1 MRRRVAGFFASL
13 LLCAGACFGQTPRHY
28 VEIKLPSEVPS
39 QTFFVRYVLAG
50 QDFGGW
56 VDPRSGVSS
65 YVIGTML
72 GGRPA
77 TGIKAILYAPGCAIR
92 TLDLRLS
99 GSDNPQYSFVCHP
112 IPSISIAGTLVK
124 DERLLKSSVQLQ
136 AKYAARWAHSF
147 LGLSD
152 VILTTIPIGDASNVT
167 ADGRF
172 RIVIPD
178 LSQDP
183 LAAAPDHPGEI
194 QIWAKDQTAESI
206 LAQLTV
212 KVPQSLKTRMGGL
225 KVRNE
230 YPAEIVFA
238 PCGVDGSSYFHDR
251 MGFAIREEPNNFCDR

>member
-1 MRRRVAGFFASL
+1 MRRKVAGFFARL
-13 LLCAGACFGQTPRHY
+13 LLLAGACFGQTPRHY
-28 VEIKLPSEVPS
+28 VEIKLPPELPS

-56 VDPRSGVSS
+56 VEPRSGVSS

-77 TGIKAILYAPGCAIR
+77 TGIRAILYAPGCAIR

-99 GSDNPQYSFVCHP
+99 ESDNPQYTFVCHP
-112 IPSISIAGTLVK
+112 VPSISIAGALVR
-124 DERLLKSSVQLQ
+124 DARLHMHDLTLQ
-136 AKYAARWAHSF
+136 AKYAARWAQSF

-152 VILTTIPIGDASNVT
+152 LILTSIPIGDASNVP

-172 RIVIPD
+172 RIAVPD

-183 LAAAPDHPGEI
+183 VAAAPDHPGEI
-194 QIWAKDQTAESI
+194 QIWAKDQTTESI

-238 PCGVDGSSYFHDR
+238 PCGIDGSSYLHDR
-251 MGFAIREEPNNFCDR
+251 MGFAIREEPNNACDR

>member
-1 MRRRVAGFFASL
+1 MRRRVAGFLARL
-13 LLCAGACFGQTPRHY
+13 LLAAGACFGQTPGHY
-28 VEIKLPSEVPS
+28 VEIKLPPEVPS
-39 QTFFVRYVLAG
+39 QTFFVRYVLVG

-56 VDPRSGVSS
+56 VEPRSGVSS

-77 TGIKAILYAPGCAIR
+77 TGIKAILYAPSCAIQ

-99 GSDNPQYSFVCHP
+99 ESNNPQYSFVCHP
-112 IPSISIAGTLVK
+112 VPSISIAGALLR
-124 DERLLKSSVQLQ
+124 DDRLLKPGVQLE
-136 AKYAARWAHSF
+136 ARYAARWAQSF
-147 LGLSD
+147 LGLRD
-152 VILTTIPIGDASNVT
+152 VILTSIPVGDASNV
-167 ADGRF
+167 AVDGRF

-194 QIWAKDQTAESI
+194 QIWAKDKTSESI
-206 LAQLTV
+206 VGQLIV
-212 KVPQSLKTRMGGL
+212 RAPQALKTRMGGL
-225 KVRNE
+225 KVQNK

-251 MGFAIREEPNNFCDR
+251 MGFAIRGEPNNACDR